1 MKKRK
6 NGLLVWIVFA
16 IIIILA
22 IFCIFYFTQLERKK
36 EFDNLYNKD
45 YYLRVNYGIIESKGN
60 NLKDLGVFLK
70 EKNIEKNYYLYITKD
85 NILFTYYNDDYY
97 IFDPLHG
104 YNIEY
109 KITLE
114 EDVVQNILNDIRNKK
129 VFNLLNKTESEYN
142 IIRID
147 NENYYINKKD
157 LQLIFQKYD
166 IILDI

>member
-1 MKKRK
+1 MNKRK
-6 NGLLVWIVFA
+6 NGLLVWLVFA

-45 YYLRVNYGIIESKGN
+45 YYLRVDYGVIESKGN
-60 NLKDLGVFLK
+60 NLRDLGVFLK
-70 EKNIEKNYYLYITKD
+70 EKDIEKNYYLYITKD
-85 NILFTYYNDDYY
+85 NILYTYFTDAYY

-104 YNIEY
+104 YYVEY
-109 KITLE
+109 KIVLE
-114 EDVVQNILNDIRNKK
+114 EDVVQNILNDIRSKK
-129 VFNLLNKTESEYN
+129 VNNLLNKTESEYN

-157 LQLIFQKYD
+157 LQLIFQNYD

>member
-1 MKKRK
+1 M
-6 NGLLVWIVFA
+6 
-16 IIIILA
+16 
-22 IFCIFYFTQLERKK
+22 
-36 EFDNLYNKD
+36 
-45 YYLRVNYGIIESKGN
+45 
-60 NLKDLGVFLK
+60 KDLGVFLK

-109 KITLE
+109 KINLE
-114 EDVVQNILNDIRNKK
+114 KDVVQNILNDIRNKK
-129 VFNLLNKTESEYN
+129 VINLLNKTESEYN

>member
-36 EFDNLYNKD
+36 EFDNLYSKD
-45 YYLRVNYGIIESKGN
+45 YYLRVNYGVIESKGN

-85 NILFTYYNDDYY
+85 NKNVWYIDSFDKIIDFIKRNVQDND
-97 IFDPLHG
+97 LV
-104 YNIEY
+104 
-109 KITLE
+109 ITIGAGPINEVAKKLAME
-114 EDVVQNILNDIRNKK
+114 EL
-129 VFNLLNKTESEYN
+129 
-142 IIRID
+142 
-147 NENYYINKKD
+147 
-157 LQLIFQKYD
+157 
-166 IILDI
+166 

>member
-36 EFDNLYNKD
+36 EFDNLYSKD
-45 YYLRVNYGIIESKGN
+45 YYLRVNYGVIESKGN

-109 KITLE
+109 KINLE
-114 EDVVQNILNDIRNKK
+114 KDVVKNILNDIRNKK
-129 VFNLLNKTESEYN
+129 VINLLNKTESEYN

-157 LQLIFQKYD
+157 LQLIFQKHD

>member
-45 YYLRVNYGIIESKGN
+45 YYLRVNYGVIESKGN

-109 KITLE
+109 KINLE
-114 EDVVQNILNDIRNKK
+114 KDVVQNILNDIRNKK
-129 VFNLLNKTESEYN
+129 VINLLNKTESEYN

>member
-1 MKKRK
+1 MNKRK

-22 IFCIFYFTQLERKK
+22 LFCIFYFTQLERKK

-60 NLKDLGVFLK
+60 NLRDLGVFLK
-70 EKNIEKNYYLYITKD
+70 ENDVEKNYYLYITKD
-85 NILFTYYNDDYY
+85 NILYTYFTDSYY

-104 YNIEY
+104 YYVEY
-109 KITLE
+109 KINLE
-114 EDVVQNILNDIRNKK
+114 EDIVQNILNDIRSKK
-129 VFNLLNKTESEYN
+129 VNNLLNKTESEYN

-147 NENYYINKKD
+147 NENYYISKKD
-157 LQLIFQKYD
+157 LQLIFQNYD

>member
-36 EFDNLYNKD
+36 EFDNLYRKD
-45 YYLRVNYGIIESKGN
+45 YYLRVNYGVIESKGN

-109 KITLE
+109 KINLE
-114 EDVVQNILNDIRNKK
+114 KDVVQNILNDIRNKK
-129 VFNLLNKTESEYN
+129 VINLLNKTESEYN

>member
-45 YYLRVNYGIIESKGN
+45 YYLRVNYGVIESKGN

-70 EKNIEKNYYLYITKD
+70 EKN
-85 NILFTYYNDDYY
+85 
-97 IFDPLHG
+97 
-104 YNIEY
+104 
-109 KITLE
+109 
-114 EDVVQNILNDIRNKK
+114 RN
-129 VFNLLNKTESEYN
+129 
-142 IIRID
+142 
-147 NENYYINKKD
+147 
-157 LQLIFQKYD
+157 
-166 IILDI
+166 

>member
-1 MKKRK
+1 MNKRK

-22 IFCIFYFTQLERKK
+22 LFCIFYFTQLERKK

-45 YYLRVNYGIIESKGN
+45 YYLRVNYGVIESKGN
-60 NLKDLGVFLK
+60 NLRDLGVFLK
-70 EKNIEKNYYLYITKD
+70 ENDVEKNYYLYITKD
-85 NILFTYYNDDYY
+85 NILYTYFTDSYY

-104 YNIEY
+104 YYVEY
-109 KITLE
+109 KINLE
-114 EDVVQNILNDIRNKK
+114 EDVVQNILNDIRSKK
-129 VFNLLNKTESEYN
+129 VNNLLNKTESEYN

-147 NENYYINKKD
+147 NENYYISKKD
-157 LQLIFQKYD
+157 LQLIFQNYD

>member
-1 MKKRK
+1 MNKRK

-22 IFCIFYFTQLERKK
+22 LFCIFYFTQLERKK

-45 YYLRVNYGIIESKGN
+45 YYLRVNYGVIESKGN
-60 NLKDLGVFLK
+60 NLRDLGVFLK
-70 EKNIEKNYYLYITKD
+70 ENDVEKNYYLYITKD
-85 NILFTYYNDDYY
+85 NILYTYFTDSYY

-104 YNIEY
+104 YYVEY
-109 KITLE
+109 KINLE
-114 EDVVQNILNDIRNKK
+114 EDIVQNILNDIRSKK
-129 VFNLLNKTESEYN
+129 VNNLLNKTESEYN

-147 NENYYINKKD
+147 NENYYISKKD
-157 LQLIFQKYD
+157 LQLIFQNYD

>member
-36 EFDNLYNKD
+36 EFDNLYSKD
-45 YYLRVNYGIIESKGN
+45 YYLRVNYGVIESKDN

-109 KITLE
+109 KINLE
-114 EDVVQNILNDIRNKK
+114 KDVVQNILNDIRNKK
-129 VFNLLNKTESEYN
+129 VINLLNKTESEYN